1 MLADAVAEALSRRPD
16 VHATVRNPLIHVV
29 VGLDTLLGAD
39 RPAELVGHGPIDATT
54 ARALAAGGVWGRLVT
69 DPVTGKL
76 LDQGRTSYVPS
87 AELGGHVR
95 ARDQICRGPQ
105 CGRRI
110 RDLDHHQEW
119 GRDGETAEPNLFGYC
134 QYHHKLKDAP
144 GWQVIAHPDR
154 SLTWIS
160 PCGRRHRTEPFD
172 YRPFT
177 EGQVSDGTPPPVAEV
192 DGTPP
197 PTGVTDDDP
206 PF

>member
-1 MLADAVAEALSRRPD
+1 
-16 VHATVRNPLIHVV
+16 LIHVV
-29 VGLDTLLGAD
+29 VGVETLLGAD
-39 RPAELVGHGPIDATT
+39 RPAELLGHGPIDAAA
-54 ARALAAGGVWGRLVT
+54 ARALAADGIWKRLLT
-69 DPVTGKL
+69 DPASGTL
-76 LDQGRTSYVPS
+76 LDVGRTSYTPP
-87 AELGGHVR
+87 AGLADHVR

-119 GRDGETAEPNLFGYC
+119 GRDGHTAEPNLFSYC
-134 QYHHKLKDAP
+134 QHHHKLKDAP

-177 EGQVSDGTPPPVAEV
+177 DDLPGHGPTHTAPAAGETEPEDQADDTPPP
-192 DGTPP
+192 
-197 PTGVTDDDP
+197 
-206 PF
+206 F